1 MLGVDCLFTASSP
14 FPAPEIDK
22 VPKWLM
28 YNKPSITMPF
38 NVTGLPAM
46 AICAGYEAGTGLP
59 LAFQLVGHAFDEA
72 TVFQLGDAYE
82 AATNWRSVRPELA
95 MAA

>member
-1 MLGVDCLFTASSP
+1 MADVQQAEHHHALQCHR
-14 FPAPEIDK
+14 PA
-22 VPKWLM
+22 
-28 YNKPSITMPF
+28 
-38 NVTGLPAM
+38 GL

-82 AATNWRSVRPELA
+82 AATNWRSIRPELA